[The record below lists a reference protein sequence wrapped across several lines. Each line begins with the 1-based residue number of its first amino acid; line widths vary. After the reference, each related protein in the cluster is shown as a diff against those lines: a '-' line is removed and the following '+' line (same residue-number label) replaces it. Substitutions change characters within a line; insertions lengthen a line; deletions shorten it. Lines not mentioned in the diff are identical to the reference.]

1 MNPKLPSALFVLAL
15 AASIA
20 GCGKTTAP
28 ATDPAGTKAVPP
40 ASAAAAAPQGQAPAE
55 LSGTIVETMDAGGY
69 TYLKLKTASG
79 EVWAAANQ
87 TPVKVGDTA
96 TVFGAMPMDGF
107 ESPSLKR
114 KFDRIYFGS
123 LAPAGTTP
131 PAAGKDAAAPAG
143 PSAVPAD
150 AAGVVAAAHGNAKKD
165 EVDAGPIKVDKA
177 SGADGKTVAEVFAQR
192 TSLKGKPVA
201 VRGKVV
207 KFLPGIMGKNW
218 VHIQDGTGAKAKKD
232 HDLTITT
239 QETVAVGS
247 IVLVR
252 GKLDVD
258 KDVGSGYEFQA
269 IIEDAKFTK

>member
-1 MNPKLPSALFVLAL
+1 
-15 AASIA
+15 
-20 GCGKTTAP
+20 
-28 ATDPAGTKAVPP
+28 
-40 ASAAAAAPQGQAPAE
+40 
-55 LSGTIVETMDAGGY
+55 MDAAGY
-69 TYLKLKTASG
+69 TYLKLKTPSG
-79 EVWAAANQ
+79 ETWAAVNE

-96 TVFGAMPMDGF
+96 TVLGAMPMDGF
-107 ESPSLKR
+107 ESPTLKR

-123 LAPAGTTP
+123 LAPTGAMP
-131 PAAGKDAAAPAG
+131 PAAGKEAAAPAAA
-143 PSAVPAD
+143 PPAD
-150 AAGVVAAAHGNAKKD
+150 AAGAVAAAHGAAKKT
-165 EVDAGPIKVDKA
+165 EVDAGPINVDRA
-177 SGADGKTVAEVFAQR
+177 SGAEGKTVAEVFAQR
-192 TSLKGKPVA
+192 ASLKGKPVA

-218 VHIQDGTGAKAKKD
+218 VHLQDGTGAKAKKD

-258 KDVGSGYEFQA
+258 KDVGSGYQFPA